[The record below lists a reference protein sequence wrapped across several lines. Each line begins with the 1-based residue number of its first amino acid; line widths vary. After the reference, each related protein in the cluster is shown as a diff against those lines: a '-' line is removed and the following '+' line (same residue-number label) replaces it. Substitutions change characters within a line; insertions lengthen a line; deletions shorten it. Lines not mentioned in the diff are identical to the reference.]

1 MADKNQA
8 KHRRLPEVL
17 FSLRNQMYMSKNEKH
32 PLFDRV
38 DLALDDVRPH
48 LAVDGG
54 DVELVEITPDN
65 LVKIKWLGSCESCNM
80 SVMTMR
86 AGIEQAIR
94 LKVPEI
100 VGVVAVN
107 GLS

>member
-1 MADKNQA
+1 
-8 KHRRLPEVL
+8 
-17 FSLRNQMYMSKNEKH
+17 MYMSKNEKH
-32 PLFDRV
+32 PLFDRI

-54 DVELVEITPDN
+54 DVELVEVTPEN

>member
-1 MADKNQA
+1 
-8 KHRRLPEVL
+8 
-17 FSLRNQMYMSKNEKH
+17 MSKNEKH
-32 PLFDRV
+32 PLFDRI

-54 DVELVEITPDN
+54 DVELVEVTPEN